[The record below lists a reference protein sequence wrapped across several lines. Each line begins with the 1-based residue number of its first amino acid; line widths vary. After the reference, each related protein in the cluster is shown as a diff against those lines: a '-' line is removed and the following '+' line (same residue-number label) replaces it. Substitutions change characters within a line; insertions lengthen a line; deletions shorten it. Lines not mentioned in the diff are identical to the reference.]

1 MLVHLDYVCDD
12 GFCQNFS
19 VVMIFTATK
28 ITIEIEHRTSVKNS
42 MSHYCRIKAF
52 LQNDNDKGLWLV

>member
-1 MLVHLDYVCDD
+1 MMTVFVK
-12 GFCQNFS
+12 FFS
-19 VVMIFTATK
+19 VVIIFTASK

-42 MSHYCRIKAF
+42 MSRNCRIKAF